1 MSTSRTII
9 EAFGS
14 RSRFAVTLVA
24 AELNARTQW
33 ECDFTDQVRER
44 FQQYHDRT
52 IISPREKH
60 TLHQLAGI

>member
-1 MSTSRTII
+1 MNASRTII

-24 AELNARTQW
+24 AELNAQSKW

-44 FQQYHDRT
+44 FQKYHDRT
-52 IISPREKH
+52 IISPREKWA
-60 TLHQLAGI
+60 LHKLAGI